1 MAWKQRTREETRA
14 YMRRLCAVIEAD
26 RPVVR
31 VLTAAEEADRAISGA
46 LLDILLGAPYGY
58 MTGARLTDYRRVL
71 ALRDALAS
79 ARALGIDDLEAR
91 TAVAVTAARA
101 IAEPWQGVRE

>member
-1 MAWKQRTREETRA
+1 FARRSEERAAALSARTAPALAVAGLAWKQRPRGETRA

-26 RPVVR
+26 RPAVR

-58 MTGARLTDYRRVL
+58 MTGARLADYRRVL
-71 ALRDALAS
+71 AVRDALES
-79 ARALGIDDLEAR
+79 A
-91 TAVAVTAARA
+91 
-101 IAEPWQGVRE
+101 